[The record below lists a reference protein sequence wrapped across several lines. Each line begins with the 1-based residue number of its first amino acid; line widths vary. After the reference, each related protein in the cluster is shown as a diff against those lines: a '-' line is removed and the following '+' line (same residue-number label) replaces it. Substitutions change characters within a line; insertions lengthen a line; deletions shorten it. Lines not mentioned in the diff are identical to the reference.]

1 MKCIVTGHTS
11 GLGQAF
17 FKHYQ
22 TVGGWEVIGM
32 SRSNGYDITKNLD
45 QIADAAEGCDLF
57 INNAYADGHQLQL
70 LNALKRR
77 VHKIVVC
84 GSIGR
89 FDPYPELIDSEY
101 TVIKTQLAD
110 ACRLIS
116 ISNDPALAEV
126 LHLDLSFIEGSTSD
140 LSDPEDFVSD
150 YVIKFDEIISA
161 VDFWLTN
168 PKIRQMEFRWKL
180 TPFLNTCLQ
189 RLDNSSI
196 VLNKLLDK
204 INNI

>member
-1 MKCIVTGHTS
+1 MKCIVTGHTT

-17 FKHYQ
+17 FKHFQ
-22 TVGGWEVIGM
+22 TFDGWEVIGM
-32 SRSNGYDITKNLD
+32 SRSNGYDITKDLD
-45 QIADAAEGCDLF
+45 RIVEEAKGCDLF
-57 INNAYADGHQLQL
+57 INNTYANGHQLQL
-70 LNALKRR
+70 LNTLKRR
-77 VHKIVVC
+77 VHKMVVC
-84 GSIGR
+84 GSISR
-89 FDPYPELIDSEY
+89 FDPYPELMDSEY
-101 TVIKTQLAD
+101 TKVKAQLAET
-110 ACRLIS
+110 CRLIS
-116 ISNDPALAEV
+116 INNDPTLAEV

-180 TPFLNTCLQ
+180 TPFLNMCLR
-189 RLDNSSI
+189 RLNNSSI
-196 VLNKLLDK
+196 VIDKLVDK